1 MRSIL
6 FYSILFYSILSLV
19 SCADSYNEPVREYCE
34 YWTTTCQ
41 VGKLDFSTEHVNMGG
56 LPNLSARNAIEINL
70 YTINPKGI
78 KLLCKPDAVTNGTD
92 GNGNFCLASEDG
104 GLEVD
109 NYSETLV
116 DPTHIRIRANLRDDS
131 EGQKITLS
139 GCLWPENRAE
149 FTEADLKAQS
159 PELFYSQSFIQN
171 TPPDNVKNMYVAD
184 GLFSSSVEKCYLSFE
199 VPNQSLKRNLDS
211 KYEIGYYLRESD
223 GKLHFEGSEILTLD
237 QRRNTSGGSLFLY
250 YFDGQEDGLTSYE
263 YTVQVLGPHGRN
275 SEKLSTDPSLGVCV
289 LVEPTVTI
297 EQTPNGLFDES
308 YECYEVESASDS
320 ITFTATP
327 GQEGDTLTVKDNGIE
342 LNPTGGHYSVSG
354 SGRHTIE
361 VVSKRVGA
369 RAVTVTKKIRIEK
382 TPDAAVFTFGKAFN
396 GCGTDASGFEY
407 IEVASATGTV
417 SYSATAPEEGTTLSL
432 TDGGTSVSA
441 TGSLNVAAHTLVAT
455 VHKDFCNDVELTK
468 KVKVVRELQ
477 EPTYSFNPGTTG
489 TKTGDFEWI
498 EVADGSSY
506 VTYTIT
512 AESGCTMEIKNSS
525 SLGNSTTNTP
535 GNTNTDTLVSLSTS
549 SSRDYTLTIT
559 VKKPCYTDKTF
570 TKKIKLIK
578 ALQEPTI
585 KVYKNDGNNL
595 ISPSTS
601 APEESGYSAYT
612 CYDMPLTTSGTGHAN
627 FEVTAA
633 ADGGSYSV
641 KVDGASVSTYSSN
654 KRKLE
659 LGGHIITFTVTKD
672 GYKTQEYNKK
682 VYVQGTLEEPTIESV
697 NGSGS
702 ATGSGNSNTDPLV
715 WKFSYINYDSLKCK
729 ITAGNTGNTVKA
741 STTVT
746 GSSVSLSKPTEGFGV
761 GYDTVAPIIIVQTK
775 AKCKTKTTTK
785 YVKGVIKPIT
795 LRYHNVRV
803 NGGQK
808 GDAKIC
814 VGGIKDVHEFDLLG
828 DVYLNSQQIWGYGEN
843 KYGVASNIWD
853 HLNTDTSTR
862 SYDETLDSPNDEIS
876 LYLKNLRRRNHDG
889 DNFGTH
895 TVKKNLYDIKNVTV
909 PTVSTYSGNTL
920 SPPDGTTKKWILF
933 TDRLTNGSRYMYVY
947 IMFDVSEASE

>member
-1 MRSIL
+1 M
-6 FYSILFYSILSLV
+6 YV
-19 SCADSYNEPVREYCE
+19 SDSY
-34 YWTTTCQ
+34 
-41 VGKLDFSTEHVNMGG
+41 
-56 LPNLSARNAIEINL
+56 
-70 YTINPKGI
+70 
-78 KLLCKPDAVTNGTD
+78 
-92 GNGNFCLASEDG
+92 
-104 GLEVD
+104 
-109 NYSETLV
+109 
-116 DPTHIRIRANLRDDS
+116 
-131 EGQKITLS
+131 
-139 GCLWPENRAE
+139 
-149 FTEADLKAQS
+149 
-159 PELFYSQSFIQN
+159 
-171 TPPDNVKNMYVAD
+171 
-184 GLFSSSVEKCYLSFE
+184 FSSSVEKCYLSFE
-199 VPNQSLKRNLDS
+199 VPDQSLKRNLGS
-211 KYEIGYYLRESD
+211 KYEIAYYLRERD
-223 GKLHFEGSEILTLD
+223 GKLYFKGSEILTLD

-250 YFDGQEDGLTSYE
+250 YFDGQEDDLTSYE

-275 SEKLSTDPSLGVCV
+275 SEKLSTDPALGVCV

-327 GQEGDTLTVKDNGIE
+327 GQESDTLTVKDNGVV
-342 LNPTGGHYSVSG
+342 LTATGGLFSVSG

-382 TPDAAVFTFGKAFN
+382 TPDAAEIEFGKAFN
-396 GCGTDASGFEY
+396 GCGTDTSGFEY
-407 IEVASATGTV
+407 IEVASLTDTV
-417 SYSATAPEEGTTLSL
+417 SYSATAPEA
-432 TDGGTSVSA
+432 GTSVSVTDGGSA
-441 TGSLNVAAHTLVAT
+441 VLASGSLNVASHTLVAT
-455 VHKDFCNDVELTK
+455 VHKDYCNDVELTK

-489 TKTGDFEWI
+489 TKTGEFEWI
-498 EVADGSSY
+498 EVPDGSTP

-512 AESGCTMEIKNSS
+512 AESGCTMTVHNSY
-525 SLGNSTTNTP
+525 GNKTTNTS
-535 GNTNTDTLVSLSTS
+535 GNTNTDALVSLSTA
-549 SSRDYTLTIT
+549 SSRGYTLTIT
-559 VKKPCYTDKTF
+559 VKKPCYTDKSF

-585 KVYKNDGNNL
+585 KVYKNDGNDL
-595 ISPSTS
+595 ISPSSS

-633 ADGGSYSV
+633 ADGGSVSV
-641 KVDGASVSTYSSN
+641 KLDGANVSTYSSN

-785 YVKGVIKPIT
+785 YVQGKIKPIK
-795 LRYHNVRV
+795 LWYR
-803 NGGQK
+803 NGSAGGLK
-808 GDAKIC
+808 GWQAIYIKGFGG
-814 VGGIKDVHEFDLLG
+814 VGSYDLYG
-828 DVYLNSQQIWGYGEN
+828 DVYTKLNDGGETILFGYGVS
-843 KYGVASNIWD
+843 KYPIDADEWD
-853 HLNTDTSTR
+853 HLNSDSSDREVVYICT
-862 SYDETLDSPNDEIS
+862 SPNDKIT
-876 LYLKNLRRRNHDG
+876 LRMDNMRRRKHEDKG
-889 DNFGTH
+889 SVTGEKERMLYEIKSGTG
-895 TVKKNLYDIKNVTV
+895 NY
-909 PTVSTYSGNTL
+909 YSGAPYSAWT
-920 SPPDGTTKKWILF
+920 LF
-933 TDRLTNGSRYMYVY
+933 TGKIGNYAEIGLT
-947 IMFDVSEASE
+947 FDVSETSE

>member
-1 MRSIL
+1 M
-6 FYSILFYSILSLV
+6 

-41 VGKLDFSTEHVNMGG
+41 VGKLEFSTEHVSMGG
-56 LPNLSARNAIEINL
+56 FPNLSARNAIEINL

-78 KLLCKPDAVTNGTD
+78 KLLCKPDAVTDGTD
-92 GNGNFCLASEDG
+92 GNGNFCLTSEDG

-149 FTEADLKAQS
+149 FEEADLKAQS
-159 PELFYSQSFIQN
+159 PELFYSQTFIQN
-171 TPPDNVKNMYVAD
+171 TPPDNVKNMYVSD
-184 GLFSSSVEKCYLSFE
+184 GLFSSSVKKCYLSFE

-223 GKLHFEGSEILTLD
+223 GKLYFMGSETLTLD
-237 QRRNTSGGSLFLY
+237 QRRNPSGGNVFQY
-250 YFDGQEDGLTSYE
+250 YFDGQEEGLTSYE
-263 YTVQVLGPHGRN
+263 YTVQVHGPHGRN
-275 SEKLSTDPSLGVCV
+275 SEKLSTDPALGVCV

-327 GQEGDTLTVKDNGIE
+327 GQEGDTLTVKDNGAV
-342 LNPTGGHYSVSG
+342 LTSSGGHYSVSG

-361 VVSKRVGA
+361 VVSKKVGA

-382 TPDAAVFTFGKAFN
+382 TPDAAEIEFGKAFN

-407 IEVASATGTV
+407 IEVASLAGTV
-417 SYSATAPEEGTTLSL
+417 SYTATAPEEGTTVSV
-432 TDGGTSVSA
+432 TDNGTAVLAS
-441 TGSLNVAAHTLVAT
+441 GSLNVASHTLVAT
-455 VHKDFCNDVELTK
+455 VHKDFCNDVSVTK

-477 EPTYSFNPGTTG
+477 KPTYSFNPDLTG

-498 EVADGSSY
+498 EVADGSSF

-512 AESGCTMEIKNSS
+512 AESGCTMTVHNSY
-525 SLGNSTTNTP
+525 GNKTTNTS

-585 KVYKNDGNNL
+585 RVYKNDENDL

-633 ADGGSYSV
+633 ADGGSVSV
-641 KVDGASVSTYSSN
+641 KVDGANASTYSSG

-659 LGGHIITFTVTKD
+659 LGGHTITFTVTKT

-682 VYVQGTLEEPTIESV
+682 VYVQGTLAEPTIDSV
-697 NGSGS
+697 NGIGS

-785 YVKGVIKPIT
+785 YVQGKIKPIK
-795 LRYHNVRV
+795 LWYR
-803 NGGQK
+803 NGSAGGLK
-808 GDAKIC
+808 GWQAIY
-814 VGGIKDVHEFDLLG
+814 IKNFGNANNYDLYG
-828 DVYLNSQQIWGYGEN
+828 DVFTKLNSGGESVIFSYGRSEYPITAN
-843 KYGVASNIWD
+843 TWD
-853 HLNTDTSTR
+853 HLNSDSSGREVVYICT
-862 SYDETLDSPNDEIS
+862 SPNDKIT
-876 LYLKNLRRRNHDG
+876 LRMNNMRRRNHEDKG
-889 DNFGTH
+889 SVTGEKERMLYEIKSGTG
-895 TVKKNLYDIKNVTV
+895 NY
-909 PTVSTYSGNTL
+909 YSGAPHSTW
-920 SPPDGTTKKWILF
+920 TLF
-933 TDRLTNGSRYMYVY
+933 TGKIGNYAEIGLT
-947 IMFDVSEASE
+947 FDVSEVSE

>member
-1 MRSIL
+1 MYGKGKKSCVL
-6 FYSILFYSILSLV
+6 FYIIYSILSLV

-41 VGKLDFSTEHVNMGG
+41 VGKLDFSTEHVSMGG

-78 KLLCKPDAVTNGTD
+78 KLLCKQNAATNGTD
-92 GNGNFCLASEDG
+92 GKGNFCLTSEDD

-149 FTEADLKAQS
+149 FAEADLKAQS
-159 PELFYSQSFIQN
+159 PELFYSQTFIQN
-171 TPPDNVKNMYVAD
+171 TPPDNVKNMYVSD
-184 GLFSSSVEKCYLSFE
+184 GLFSSSVKKCYLSFE

-223 GKLHFEGSEILTLD
+223 GKLYFKGSETLTLD
-237 QRRNTSGGSLFLY
+237 QRRNPSGGNVFQY
-250 YFDGQEDGLTSYE
+250 YFDGQYDDLTSYE

-275 SEKLSTDPSLGVCV
+275 SEKLSTDPGLGVCV
-289 LVEPTVTI
+289 LVEPTISIV
-297 EQTPNGLFDES
+297 QTPNGLFDES

-327 GQEGDTLTVKDNGIE
+327 GQEGDTLTVKDNGAV
-342 LNPTGGHYSVSG
+342 LTATGGHYSVSG

-382 TPDAAVFTFGKAFN
+382 TPDAAEIEFGKAFN

-407 IEVASATGTV
+407 IEVASLAGTV
-417 SYSATAPEEGTTLSL
+417 SYTATAPEEGTTVSV
-432 TDGGTSVSA
+432 TDNGTAVLAS
-441 TGSLNVAAHTLVAT
+441 GSLNVSSHTLVAT
-455 VHKDFCNDVELTK
+455 VHKDFCNDVGLTK

-477 EPTYSFNPGTTG
+477 KPTYSFNPGLTG
-489 TKTGDFEWI
+489 TTTDDFEWI
-498 EVADGSSY
+498 EVADGSSF

-512 AESGCTMEIKNSS
+512 TESGCTMTVHNSY
-525 SLGNSTTNTP
+525 GNKTTNTS

-570 TKKIKLIK
+570 TKKIKLVK

-585 KVYKNDGNNL
+585 TVYKNDGNDL

-633 ADGGSYSV
+633 ADGGSVSV
-641 KVDGASVSTYSSN
+641 KVDGANASTYSSG

-659 LGGHIITFTVTKD
+659 LGGHTITFTVTKT

-682 VYVQGTLEEPTIESV
+682 VYVQGTLEEPKIESV

-715 WKFSYINYDSLKCK
+715 WKFSYLGSDNELKCK
-729 ITAGNTGNTVKA
+729 VSPGNTGNTIVVHKDTA
-741 STTVT
+741 TGTTM
-746 GSSVSLSKPTEGFGV
+746 SNPTTGFGV
-761 GYDTVAPIIIVQTK
+761 GYDTVKTLVIVQSK
-775 AKCKTKTTTK
+775 SKCKTLTTTK
-785 YVKGVIKPIT
+785 YVQGKIKPIKLT
-795 LRYHNVRV
+795 YNRSGTGSAYMCMGGYDGEGDFNANGSIKV
-803 NGGQK
+803 N
-808 GDAKIC
+808 AT
-814 VGGIKDVHEFDLLG
+814 E
-828 DVYLNSQQIWGYGEN
+828 IWGWGSKNDLNHIGADGWVNLATSEN
-843 KYGVASNIWD
+843 VP
-853 HLNTDTSTR
+853 R
-862 SYDETLDSPNDEIS
+862 SVSVTCTSPNDEVTIHAS
-876 LYLKNLRRRNHDG
+876 DMRRRNGSSMSG
-889 DNFGTH
+889 DYSQARTLSNLKSRTSIPACGYQNKAPARTVPNWTLWSGRLSDGTH
-895 TVKKNLYDIKNVTV
+895 
-909 PTVSTYSGNTL
+909 
-920 SPPDGTTKKWILF
+920 
-933 TDRLTNGSRYMYVY
+933 YVY
-947 IMFDVSEASE
+947 IYVTFVATES

>member
-1 MRSIL
+1 
-6 FYSILFYSILSLV
+6 
-19 SCADSYNEPVREYCE
+19 
-34 YWTTTCQ
+34 
-41 VGKLDFSTEHVNMGG
+41 
-56 LPNLSARNAIEINL
+56 
-70 YTINPKGI
+70 
-78 KLLCKPDAVTNGTD
+78 
-92 GNGNFCLASEDG
+92 

-149 FTEADLKAQS
+149 FAEADLKAQS
-159 PELFYSQSFIQN
+159 PELFYSQTFIQN
-171 TPPDNVKNMYVAD
+171 TLPDNVKNMYVAD

-199 VPNQSLKRNLDS
+199 VPDQSLKRNLGS
-211 KYEIGYYLRESD
+211 KYEIAYYLRERD
-223 GKLHFEGSEILTLD
+223 GKLYFKGSEVLTLD
-237 QRRNTSGGSLFLY
+237 QRRNTSGGNLFLY
-250 YFDGQEDGLTSYE
+250 YFDGQEEGLTSYE
-263 YTVQVLGPHGRN
+263 YTVQVLGPHGRK
-275 SEKLSTDPSLGVCV
+275 SEKLSTDPGLGVCV

-327 GQEGDTLTVKDNGIE
+327 GQVGDTLTVKDNGIE
-342 LNPTGGHYSVSG
+342 LNPTGGRYSVSG

-382 TPDAAVFTFGKAFN
+382 TPDAAVFTFGKDFN

-417 SYSATAPEEGTTLSL
+417 SYSATAPEEETTVSL

-455 VHKDFCNDVELTK
+455 VHKDFCNDVAVTK

-489 TKTGDFEWI
+489 TKTDDFEWI

-525 SLGNSTTNTP
+525 SLGNSTTNTS

-559 VKKPCYTDKTF
+559 VKKPCYTDKSF

-578 ALQEPTI
+578 ALQEPTLCF
-585 KVYKNDGNNL
+585 YKNDSDNV
-595 ISPSTS
+595 ISASTY
-601 APEESGYSAYT
+601 APEESGYSSYT
-612 CYDMPLTTSGTGHAN
+612 CYNLPLTTSGTGHAN

-641 KVDGASVSTYSSN
+641 KVDGASVSTYGSSGN

-702 ATGSGNSNTDPLV
+702 ATGSGNSSTDPKV
-715 WKFSYINYDSLKCK
+715 WKFSYLGSDNELKCK
-729 ITAGNTGNTVKA
+729 VSPGNSGNTIVVHKGSATG
-741 STTVT
+741 TTM
-746 GSSVSLSKPTEGFGV
+746 SNPTTGFGV
-761 GYDTVAPIIIVQTK
+761 GCDTVMTLVIVQSK
-775 AKCKTKTTTK
+775 SKCKTLTTTK
-785 YVKGVIKPIT
+785 YVQGKIKPIT
-795 LRYHNVRV
+795 LTYDRSGTGSAYMCMGGYDGEGDFNANGSIKV
-803 NGGQK
+803 N
-808 GDAKIC
+808 AT
-814 VGGIKDVHEFDLLG
+814 E
-828 DVYLNSQQIWGYGEN
+828 IWGWGTKNDLNHIGADGWEN
-843 KYGVASNIWD
+843 LA
-853 HLNTDTSTR
+853 TR
-862 SYDETLDSPNDEIS
+862 ENVSRSVSVTCTSPNDKVAIHAIDM
-876 LYLKNLRRRNHDG
+876 RRRNGSSMSG
-889 DNFGTH
+889 DKFIERTLSNLKSTTSIPACGYHNNAPARTVPKWTLWSGRLSDGTH
-895 TVKKNLYDIKNVTV
+895 
-909 PTVSTYSGNTL
+909 
-920 SPPDGTTKKWILF
+920 
-933 TDRLTNGSRYMYVY
+933 YVY
-947 IMFDVSEASE
+947 IYVTFVATEG

>member
-1 MRSIL
+1 M
-6 FYSILFYSILSLV
+6 

-41 VGKLDFSTEHVNMGG
+41 VGKLEFSTEHVNMGG

-78 KLLCKPDAVTNGTD
+78 KLLCKQNALTDGTD
-92 GNGNFCLASEDG
+92 GKGNFCLTSEDG

-149 FTEADLKAQS
+149 FAEADLKAQS
-159 PELFYSQSFIQN
+159 PELFYSQTFIQN
-171 TPPDNVKNMYVAD
+171 TPPDNVKNMYVSD
-184 GLFSSSVEKCYLSFE
+184 GLFSSSVKKCYLSFE
-199 VPNQSLKRNLDS
+199 VPDQSLKRNLDS

-223 GKLHFEGSEILTLD
+223 GKLHFMGSEILTLD

-250 YFDGQEDGLTSYE
+250 YFDGQEDELTSYE

-275 SEKLSTDPSLGVCV
+275 SEKLSTDPGLGVCV

-327 GQEGDTLTVKDNGIE
+327 GQEGDTLTVKDNGAV
-342 LNPTGGHYSVSG
+342 LTATGGHYSVSG

-361 VVSKRVGA
+361 VVSKKVGA

-382 TPDAAVFTFGKAFN
+382 TPDAAEIEFGKAFN

-407 IEVASATGTV
+407 IEVASLTDTV
-417 SYSATAPEEGTTLSL
+417 SYTATAPEEGTTVSV
-432 TDGGTSVSA
+432 TDNGTAVLAS
-441 TGSLNVAAHTLVAT
+441 GSLNVASHTLVAT
-455 VHKDFCNDVELTK
+455 VHKDFCNDVGLTK

-477 EPTYSFNPGTTG
+477 KPTYSFNPGLTG

-525 SLGNSTTNTP
+525 SLGNSTTNTS

-585 KVYKNDGNNL
+585 RVYKNDGNDL

-633 ADGGSYSV
+633 ADGGSVSV
-641 KVDGASVSTYSSN
+641 KVDGANVSIYSSG

-659 LGGHIITFTVTKD
+659 LGGHTITFTVTKT
-672 GYKTQEYNKK
+672 GYKTQVYNKK
-682 VYVQGTLEEPTIESV
+682 VYVQGTLADPTIESV

-715 WKFSYINYDSLKCK
+715 WKFSYLGSDNELKCK
-729 ITAGNTGNTVKA
+729 VSPGNSGNTIVVHKNSATG
-741 STTVT
+741 TTM
-746 GSSVSLSKPTEGFGV
+746 SNPTTGFGV
-761 GYDTVAPIIIVQTK
+761 GYDTVKTLVIVQSK
-775 AKCKTKTTTK
+775 SKCKTLTTTK
-785 YVKGVIKPIT
+785 YVQGKIKPIKLT
-795 LRYHNVRV
+795 YSNNSNSTKAYMCIGGYDGEGNFNALGTIKV
-803 NGGQK
+803 N
-808 GDAKIC
+808 DTI
-814 VGGIKDVHEFDLLG
+814 
-828 DVYLNSQQIWGYGEN
+828 IWGWGQAKGYNKIGADGWVELSYGKTEDT
-843 KYGVASNIWD
+843 KRSVTVTCTSPSDKVAIHAID
-853 HLNTDTSTR
+853 M
-862 SYDETLDSPNDEIS
+862 
-876 LYLKNLRRRNHDG
+876 RRNSGSSMSG
-889 DNFGTH
+889 D
-895 TVKKNLYDIKNVTV
+895 KYQER
-909 PTVSTYSGNTL
+909 TL
-920 SPPDGTTKKWILF
+920 SDLKSRTSIPACGYQNKAPARTVNKWTLWSG
-933 TDRLTNGSRYMYVY
+933 RLTDNTHYVY
-947 IMFDVSEASE
+947 IYVTFVATEE

>member
-1 MRSIL
+1 MYGKGKKSCVL
-6 FYSILFYSILSLV
+6 FYIIYSILSLV

-41 VGKLDFSTEHVNMGG
+41 VGKLDFSTEHVSMGG
-56 LPNLSARNAIEINL
+56 FPNLSARNAIEINL

-78 KLLCKPDAVTNGTD
+78 KLLCKPGADGTNGTNELGNFRLQNDD
-92 GNGNFCLASEDG
+92 GN
-104 GLEVD
+104 LEVD

-149 FTEADLKAQS
+149 FEEADLKAQS
-159 PELFYSQSFIQN
+159 PELFYSQTFIQN
-171 TPPDNVKNMYVAD
+171 TPPDNVKNMYVSD

-199 VPNQSLKRNLDS
+199 VPDQSLKRNLDS

-237 QRRNTSGGSLFLY
+237 QRRNPSGGNVFQY
-250 YFDGQEDGLTSYE
+250 YFDGQYDDLTSYE

-275 SEKLSTDPSLGVCV
+275 SEKLSTDPGLGVCV
-289 LVEPTVTI
+289 LVEPTISIV
-297 EQTPNGLFDES
+297 QTPNGLFDES

-327 GQEGDTLTVKDNGIE
+327 GQEGDTLTVKDNGAV
-342 LNPTGGHYSVSG
+342 LTATGGHYSVSG

-382 TPDAAVFTFGKAFN
+382 TPDAAEIEFGKAFN

-407 IEVASATGTV
+407 IEVASLAGTV
-417 SYSATAPEEGTTLSL
+417 SYTATAPEEGT
-432 TDGGTSVSA
+432 SVSVTDNGTA
-441 TGSLNVAAHTLVAT
+441 VLASGSLNVSSHTLVAT

-477 EPTYSFNPGTTG
+477 KPTYSFNPGLTG

-525 SLGNSTTNTP
+525 SLGNSTTNTS

-585 KVYKNDGNNL
+585 KVYKNDGNDL

-633 ADGGSYSV
+633 ADGGSVSV
-641 KVDGASVSTYSSN
+641 KVDGANASTYSSG

-682 VYVQGTLEEPTIESV
+682 VYVQGTLADPEIKST
-697 NGSGS
+697 N
-702 ATGSGNSNTDPLV
+702 ATLASGSGNSNSDPQV
-715 WKFSYINYDSLKCK
+715 WKFSYINYDSLKCY
-729 ITAGNTGNTVKA
+729 INPGNTGNTVVVHKDSA
-741 STTVT
+741 TGTT
-746 GSSVSLSKPTEGFGV
+746 LSNPTTGFGLGFDSTIKLV
-761 GYDTVAPIIIVQTK
+761 IVQSK
-775 AKCKTKTTTK
+775 SKCKTLTTTK
-785 YVKGVIKPIT
+785 YVQGKIKPIT
-795 LRYHNVRV
+795 LSYNNNNGGTGMLFVWLSGFNKNKFDMKGQILV
-803 NGGQK
+803 NGNSNIAFSYLGSNRDNVNQNTWQEL
-808 GDAKIC
+808 GDSGDPSFAITC
-814 VGGIKDVHEFDLLG
+814 YSPYDDIVVSVSSVRRNVGGGKDDPDNDGFAG
-828 DVYLNSQQIWGYGEN
+828 SCT
-843 KYGVASNIWD
+843 K
-853 HLNTDTSTR
+853 
-862 SYDETLDSPNDEIS
+862 TLDDLKSQKTEKTKWVLLSDTIS
-876 LYLKNLRRRNHDG
+876 GK
-889 DNFGTH
+889 
-895 TVKKNLYDIKNVTV
+895 
-909 PTVSTYSGNTL
+909 
-920 SPPDGTTKKWILF
+920 
-933 TDRLTNGSRYMYVY
+933 SRS
-947 IMFDVSEASE
+947 IRPKIFFNVSE

>member
-1 MRSIL
+1 
-6 FYSILFYSILSLV
+6 
-19 SCADSYNEPVREYCE
+19 
-34 YWTTTCQ
+34 TTTCQ
-41 VGKLDFSTEHVNMGG
+41 VGKLEFSTEHVSMGG
-56 LPNLSARNAIEINL
+56 FPNLSARNAIEINL

-78 KLLCKPDAVTNGTD
+78 KLLCKPGADGTNGTNELGNFRLQNDD
-92 GNGNFCLASEDG
+92 GN
-104 GLEVD
+104 LEVD

-149 FTEADLKAQS
+149 FAEADLKAQS
-159 PELFYSQSFIQN
+159 PELFYSQTFIQN
-171 TPPDNVKNMYVAD
+171 TPPDNVKNMYVSD
-184 GLFSSSVEKCYLSFE
+184 GLFSSSVKKCYLSFE
-199 VPNQSLKRNLDS
+199 VPDQSLKRNLDS
-211 KYEIGYYLRESD
+211 KYEIGYYLREND
-223 GKLHFEGSEILTLD
+223 GKLYFKGSETLTLD
-237 QRRNTSGGSLFLY
+237 QRRNPSGGNVFQY
-250 YFDGQEDGLTSYE
+250 YFDGQEDDLTSYE

-275 SEKLSTDPSLGVCV
+275 SEKLSTDPALGVCV

-327 GQEGDTLTVKDNGIE
+327 GQEGDTLTVKDNGAV
-342 LNPTGGHYSVSG
+342 LTATGGHYSVSG

-382 TPDAAVFTFGKAFN
+382 TPDAAEIEFGKAFN

-407 IEVASATGTV
+407 IEVASLAGTV
-417 SYSATAPEEGTTLSL
+417 SYTATAPEEGTTVSV
-432 TDGGTSVSA
+432 TDNGTAVLAS
-441 TGSLNVAAHTLVAT
+441 GSLNVSSHTLVAT
-455 VHKDFCNDVELTK
+455 VHKDFCNDVSVTK

-477 EPTYSFNPGTTG
+477 KPTYSFNPGLTG
-489 TKTGDFEWI
+489 TTTDDFEWI
-498 EVADGSSY
+498 EVADGSSF

-512 AESGCTMEIKNSS
+512 AESGCTMTVHNSYV
-525 SLGNSTTNTP
+525 NKTTNTS

-585 KVYKNDGNNL
+585 TVYKNDGNDL

-633 ADGGSYSV
+633 ADGGSVSV
-641 KVDGASVSTYSSN
+641 KVDGANVSTYSSN

-659 LGGHIITFTVTKD
+659 LGGHIITFTVTKT

-682 VYVQGTLEEPTIESV
+682 VYVQGTLAEPTIDSV
-697 NGSGS
+697 NGIGS

-785 YVKGVIKPIT
+785 YVQGKIKPIK
-795 LRYHNVRV
+795 LWYR
-803 NGGQK
+803 NGSAGGLK
-808 GDAKIC
+808 GYQAIY
-814 VGGIKDVHEFDLLG
+814 IKNFGANNYDLYG
-828 DVYLNSQQIWGYGEN
+828 DVFTKLNSGGESVIFSYGRSEYPITAN
-843 KYGVASNIWD
+843 TWD
-853 HLNTDTSTR
+853 HLNSDSSGREVVYICT
-862 SYDETLDSPNDEIS
+862 SPNDKIT
-876 LYLKNLRRRNHDG
+876 LRMNNMRRRKHDDEG
-889 DNFGTH
+889 S
-895 TVKKNLYDIKNVTV
+895 VT
-909 PTVSTYSGNTL
+909 GEKERML
-920 SPPDGTTKKWILF
+920 
-933 TDRLTNGSRYMYVY
+933 
-947 IMFDVSEASE
+947 

>member
-1 MRSIL
+1 MEKVKNRAFYSIL

-149 FTEADLKAQS
+149 FAEEDLKAQS
-159 PELFYSQSFIQN
+159 PELFYSQTFIQN

-184 GLFSSSVEKCYLSFE
+184 GLFSSSVKKCYLSFE

-250 YFDGQEDGLTSYE
+250 YFDGQEDELTSYE

-275 SEKLSTDPSLGVCV
+275 SEKLSTDPGLGVCV
-289 LVEPTVTI
+289 LVEPTISIV
-297 EQTPNGLFDES
+297 QTPNGLFDES
-308 YECYEVESASDS
+308 YECYEVESESDS

-327 GQEGDTLTVKDNGIE
+327 GQVGDTLTVKDNGIE
-342 LNPTGGHYSVSG
+342 LNPTGGRYSVSG

-382 TPDAAVFTFGKAFN
+382 TPDAAVFTFGKDFN

-417 SYSATAPEEGTTLSL
+417 SYTATAPEA
-432 TDGGTSVSA
+432 GTSVSVTDGGSA
-441 TGSLNVAAHTLVAT
+441 VLASGSLNVAPHTLVAT

-489 TKTGDFEWI
+489 TKTDDFEWI

-559 VKKPCYTDKTF
+559 VKKPCYTDKSF

-578 ALQEPTI
+578 ALQEPTV

-595 ISPSTS
+595 ISPSAS
-601 APEESGYSAYT
+601 APEESGYSAYI

-633 ADGGSYSV
+633 ADGGSVSV
-641 KVDGASVSTYSSN
+641 KVDGANVSTYSSG

-702 ATGSGNSNTDPLV
+702 ATGSGNSSTDPKV
-715 WKFSYINYDSLKCK
+715 WKFSYLGSDNELKCK
-729 ITAGNTGNTVKA
+729 VSPGNSGNTIVVHKGSATG
-741 STTVT
+741 TTM
-746 GSSVSLSKPTEGFGV
+746 SNPTTGFGV
-761 GYDTVAPIIIVQTK
+761 GVDSTMTLVIVQTK
-775 AKCKTKTTTK
+775 AKCKTKNTTK
-785 YVKGVIKPIT
+785 YVKGKIKPIT
-795 LRYHNVRV
+795 LTYVRNSKGCAYMCIGGYDKQGDFNV
-803 NGGQK
+803 NGS
-808 GDAKIC
+808 
-814 VGGIKDVHEFDLLG
+814 IKVNATE
-828 DVYLNSQQIWGYGEN
+828 IWGWGTKNDLNHIGADGWEN
-843 KYGVASNIWD
+843 LA
-853 HLNTDTSTR
+853 TR
-862 SYDETLDSPNDEIS
+862 ENVSRSVSVTCTSPNDKVTIHAIDM
-876 LYLKNLRRRNHDG
+876 RRRNGSSMSG
-889 DNFGTH
+889 D
-895 TVKKNLYDIKNVTV
+895 YYQ
-909 PTVSTYSGNTL
+909 SRTL
-920 SPPDGTTKKWILF
+920 SDMKSRTSIPACGYQNKAEKRTVNKWTLWSG
-933 TDRLTNGSRYMYVY
+933 RLSDNTHYVY
-947 IMFDVSEASE
+947 IYVTFDATES

>member
-1 MRSIL
+1 MFFLALEAMYGKGKKSCVLFYSIL

-41 VGKLDFSTEHVNMGG
+41 VGKLEFSTEHVSMGG
-56 LPNLSARNAIEINL
+56 FPNLSARNAIEINL

-78 KLLCKPDAVTNGTD
+78 KLLCKPGADGTNGTNELGNFRLQNDD
-92 GNGNFCLASEDG
+92 GN
-104 GLEVD
+104 LEVD

-149 FTEADLKAQS
+149 FAEADLKAQS
-159 PELFYSQSFIQN
+159 PELFYSQTFIQN
-171 TPPDNVKNMYVAD
+171 TPPDNVKNMYVSD
-184 GLFSSSVEKCYLSFE
+184 GLFSSSVKKCYLSFE
-199 VPNQSLKRNLDS
+199 VPDQSLKRNLDS
-211 KYEIGYYLRESD
+211 KYEIGYYLREND
-223 GKLHFEGSEILTLD
+223 GKLYFKGSETLTLD
-237 QRRNTSGGSLFLY
+237 QRRNPSGGNVFQY
-250 YFDGQEDGLTSYE
+250 YFDGQEDDLTSYE

-275 SEKLSTDPSLGVCV
+275 SEKLSTDPALGVCV

-327 GQEGDTLTVKDNGIE
+327 GQEGDTLTVKDNGAV
-342 LNPTGGHYSVSG
+342 LTATGGHYSVSG

-382 TPDAAVFTFGKAFN
+382 TPDAAEIEFGKAFN

-407 IEVASATGTV
+407 IEVASLAGTV
-417 SYSATAPEEGTTLSL
+417 SYTATAPEEGTTVSV
-432 TDGGTSVSA
+432 TDNGTAVLAS
-441 TGSLNVAAHTLVAT
+441 GSLNVSSHTLVAT
-455 VHKDFCNDVELTK
+455 VHKDFCNDVSVTK

-477 EPTYSFNPGTTG
+477 KPTYSFNPGLTG
-489 TKTGDFEWI
+489 TTTDDFEWI
-498 EVADGSSY
+498 EVADGSSF

-512 AESGCTMEIKNSS
+512 AESGCTMTVHNSYV
-525 SLGNSTTNTP
+525 NKTTNTS

-585 KVYKNDGNNL
+585 TVYKNDGNDL

-633 ADGGSYSV
+633 ADGGSVSV
-641 KVDGASVSTYSSN
+641 KVDGANVSTYSSN

-659 LGGHIITFTVTKD
+659 LGGHIITFTVTKT

-682 VYVQGTLEEPTIESV
+682 VYVQGTLAEPTIDSV
-697 NGSGS
+697 NGIGS

-785 YVKGVIKPIT
+785 YVQGKIKPIK
-795 LRYHNVRV
+795 LWYR
-803 NGGQK
+803 NGSAGGLK
-808 GDAKIC
+808 GYQAIY
-814 VGGIKDVHEFDLLG
+814 IKNFGANNYDLYG
-828 DVYLNSQQIWGYGEN
+828 DVFTKLNSGGESVIFSYGRSEYPITAN
-843 KYGVASNIWD
+843 TWD
-853 HLNTDTSTR
+853 HLNSDSSGREVVYICT
-862 SYDETLDSPNDEIS
+862 SPNDKIT
-876 LYLKNLRRRNHDG
+876 LRMNNMRRRKHDDEG
-889 DNFGTH
+889 SVTGE
-895 TVKKNLYDIKNVTV
+895 KERMLY
-909 PTVSTYSGNTL
+909 
-920 SPPDGTTKKWILF
+920 
-933 TDRLTNGSRYMYVY
+933 
-947 IMFDVSEASE
+947 

>member
-1 MRSIL
+1 MYGKGKKSCVL
-6 FYSILFYSILSLV
+6 FYIIYSILSLV

-41 VGKLDFSTEHVNMGG
+41 VGKLDFSTEHVSMGG
-56 LPNLSARNAIEINL
+56 FPNLSARNAIEINL

-78 KLLCKPDAVTNGTD
+78 KLLCKPDALTNGTD

-149 FTEADLKAQS
+149 FAEADLKAQS
-159 PELFYSQSFIQN
+159 PELFYSQTFIQN
-171 TPPDNVKNMYVAD
+171 TPPDNVKNMYVSD
-184 GLFSSSVEKCYLSFE
+184 GLFSSSVNKCYLSFE

-223 GKLHFEGSEILTLD
+223 GKLYFKGSETLTLD
-237 QRRNTSGGSLFLY
+237 QRRNPSGGNVFQY
-250 YFDGQEDGLTSYE
+250 YFDGQDDDLTSYE

-275 SEKLSTDPSLGVCV
+275 SEKLSTDPALGVCV

-320 ITFTATP
+320 IIFTATP
-327 GQEGDTLTVKDNGIE
+327 GQEGDTLTVKDNGAV
-342 LNPTGGHYSVSG
+342 LTATGGHYSVSG

-361 VVSKRVGA
+361 VVSKKVGA

-382 TPDAAVFTFGKAFN
+382 TPDAAEIEFGKAFN

-407 IEVASATGTV
+407 IEVASLAGTV
-417 SYSATAPEEGTTLSL
+417 SYTATAPEAGTTVSV
-432 TDGGTSVSA
+432 TDNGTAVLAS
-441 TGSLNVAAHTLVAT
+441 GSLSVAAHTLVAT
-455 VHKDFCNDVELTK
+455 VHKDFCNDVGLTK

-477 EPTYSFNPGTTG
+477 KPTYSFNPGLTG

-512 AESGCTMEIKNSS
+512 AESGCTMTVHNSY
-525 SLGNSTTNTP
+525 GNKTTNTS

-585 KVYKNDGNNL
+585 RVYKNDENDL

-601 APEESGYSAYT
+601 ASEESGYSAYT

-633 ADGGSYSV
+633 ADGGNVVSV
-641 KVDGASVSTYSSN
+641 KVDGANASTYSSG

-659 LGGHIITFTVTKD
+659 LGGHTITFTVAKN

-682 VYVQGTLEEPTIESV
+682 VYVQGTLAEPTIDRV

-715 WKFSYINYDSLKCK
+715 WKFSYLGSDNELKCK
-729 ITAGNTGNTVKA
+729 VSPGNTGNTIVVHKNSA
-741 STTVT
+741 TGTTM
-746 GSSVSLSKPTEGFGV
+746 SNPTTGFGV
-761 GYDTVAPIIIVQTK
+761 GCDTVMTLVIVQSK
-775 AKCKTKTTTK
+775 SKCKTLTTTK
-785 YVKGVIKPIT
+785 YVQGKIKPIT
-795 LRYHNVRV
+795 LTYNRSGTGSAYMCMGGYDGEGDFNANGSIKV
-803 NGGQK
+803 N
-808 GDAKIC
+808 AT
-814 VGGIKDVHEFDLLG
+814 E
-828 DVYLNSQQIWGYGEN
+828 IWGWGSKNDLNHIGADGWEN
-843 KYGVASNIWD
+843 LAARENVP
-853 HLNTDTSTR
+853 R
-862 SYDETLDSPNDEIS
+862 SVSVTCTSPNDEVTIHAS
-876 LYLKNLRRRNHDG
+876 DMRRRNGSSMSG
-889 DNFGTH
+889 DYSQARTLSNLKSRTSIPACGYQNKAPARTVPNWTLWSGRLSDGTH
-895 TVKKNLYDIKNVTV
+895 
-909 PTVSTYSGNTL
+909 
-920 SPPDGTTKKWILF
+920 
-933 TDRLTNGSRYMYVY
+933 YVY
-947 IMFDVSEASE
+947 IYVTFVATES

>member
-1 MRSIL
+1 MK
-6 FYSILFYSILSLV
+6 
-19 SCADSYNEPVREYCE
+19 PVREYCE

-41 VGKLDFSTEHVNMGG
+41 VGKLDFSTEHVSMGG

-78 KLLCKPDAVTNGTD
+78 KLLCKPGADGTNGTNELGNFRLQNDD
-92 GNGNFCLASEDG
+92 GN
-104 GLEVD
+104 LEVD

-149 FTEADLKAQS
+149 FAEADLKAQS
-159 PELFYSQSFIQN
+159 PELFYSQTFIQN
-171 TPPDNVKNMYVAD
+171 TPPDNVKNMYVSD
-184 GLFSSSVEKCYLSFE
+184 GLFSSSVNKCYLSFE

-211 KYEIGYYLRESD
+211 KYEIGYYLREND
-223 GKLHFEGSEILTLD
+223 GKLYFKGSETLTLD
-237 QRRNTSGGSLFLY
+237 QSRNPSGGNVFQY
-250 YFDGQEDGLTSYE
+250 YFDGQEDNLTSYE

-275 SEKLSTDPSLGVCV
+275 SEKLSTDPALGVCV

-327 GQEGDTLTVKDNGIE
+327 GQEGDTLTVKDNGAV
-342 LNPTGGHYSVSG
+342 LTATGGHYSVSG

-361 VVSKRVGA
+361 VVSKKVGA

-382 TPDAAVFTFGKAFN
+382 TPDAAEIEFGKTFN

-407 IEVASATGTV
+407 IEVASLTDTV
-417 SYSATAPEEGTTLSL
+417 SYTATAPEA
-432 TDGGTSVSA
+432 GTSVSVTDNGTA
-441 TGSLNVAAHTLVAT
+441 VLASGSLNVASHTLVAT

-477 EPTYSFNPGTTG
+477 KPTYSFNPGLTG

-498 EVADGSSY
+498 EVADGSSF

-512 AESGCTMEIKNSS
+512 AESGCTMTVHNSY
-525 SLGNSTTNTP
+525 GNKTTNTS

-585 KVYKNDGNNL
+585 TVYKNDGNNL

-612 CYDMPLTTSGTGHAN
+612 CYDMPLTASGTGHAN

-633 ADGGSYSV
+633 ADGGSVSV
-641 KVDGASVSTYSSN
+641 KVDGANASTYSSG

-659 LGGHIITFTVTKD
+659 LGGHTITFTVTKT
-672 GYKTQEYNKK
+672 GYKDQVFTKK
-682 VYVQGTLEEPTIESV
+682 VYIQGTLADPEIKST
-697 NGSGS
+697 N
-702 ATGSGNSNTDPLV
+702 ATLASGSGNSNSDPQV
-715 WKFSYINYDSLKCK
+715 WKFSYINYDSLKCY
-729 ITAGNTGNTVKA
+729 INPGNTGNTVVVHKDSA
-741 STTVT
+741 T
-746 GSSVSLSKPTEGFGV
+746 GTSLSNPTTGFGLGFDSTIKLV
-761 GYDTVAPIIIVQTK
+761 IVQSK
-775 AKCKTKTTTK
+775 SKCKTLTTTK
-785 YVKGVIKPIT
+785 YVQGKIKPIT
-795 LRYHNVRV
+795 LSYNNNNGGTGMLFVWLSGFDKNKFDMKGQILV
-803 NGGQK
+803 NGNIVFSYLGSNRDNVNQNTWQEL
-808 GDAKIC
+808 GDSGNPSFAITCYSPYDDIVVSVNKVRRN
-814 VGGIKDVHEFDLLG
+814 VGGGKKDDPDDSGFAG
-828 DVYLNSQQIWGYGEN
+828 SCT
-843 KYGVASNIWD
+843 K
-853 HLNTDTSTR
+853 
-862 SYDETLDSPNDEIS
+862 TLDDLKSQKTEKTKWVLLSDTIS
-876 LYLKNLRRRNHDG
+876 GK
-889 DNFGTH
+889 
-895 TVKKNLYDIKNVTV
+895 
-909 PTVSTYSGNTL
+909 
-920 SPPDGTTKKWILF
+920 
-933 TDRLTNGSRYMYVY
+933 SRS
-947 IMFDVSEASE
+947 IRPKIFFNVSE

>member
-1 MRSIL
+1 MR
-6 FYSILFYSILSLV
+6 SILFYSILSLV

-41 VGKLDFSTEHVNMGG
+41 VGKLDFSTEHVSMGG

-78 KLLCKPDAVTNGTD
+78 KLLCKPDAVTDGTD

-149 FTEADLKAQS
+149 FAEADLKAQS
-159 PELFYSQSFIQN
+159 PELFYSQTFIQN
-171 TPPDNVKNMYVAD
+171 TPPDNVKNMYVSD
-184 GLFSSSVEKCYLSFE
+184 GLFSSSVKKCYLSFE
-199 VPNQSLKRNLDS
+199 VPDQSLKRNLDS

-223 GKLHFEGSEILTLD
+223 GKLYFKGSEILTLD
-237 QRRNTSGGSLFLY
+237 QRRNPSGGSLFQY
-250 YFDGQEDGLTSYE
+250 YFDGQEDNLTSYE

-275 SEKLSTDPSLGVCV
+275 SEKLSTDPGLGVCV

-327 GQEGDTLTVKDNGIE
+327 GQEGDTLTVKDNGAV
-342 LNPTGGHYSVSG
+342 LTATGGHYSVSE

-361 VVSKRVGA
+361 VVSKKVGA

-382 TPDAAVFTFGKAFN
+382 TPDAAEIEFGKAFN

-407 IEVASATGTV
+407 IEVASLAGTV
-417 SYSATAPEEGTTLSL
+417 SYTATAPEA
-432 TDGGTSVSA
+432 GTSVSVTDNGTA
-441 TGSLNVAAHTLVAT
+441 VLASGSLNVSSHTLVAT
-455 VHKDFCNDVELTK
+455 VHKDFCNDVAVTK

-477 EPTYSFNPGTTG
+477 KPTYSFNPGLTG

-498 EVADGSSY
+498 EVADGSSF

-512 AESGCTMEIKNSS
+512 AESGCTMTVHNSY
-525 SLGNSTTNTP
+525 GNKTTNTS

-585 KVYKNDGNNL
+585 TVYKNDGNNL

-612 CYDMPLTTSGTGHAN
+612 CYDMPLTASGTGHAN

-633 ADGGSYSV
+633 ADGGSVSV
-641 KVDGASVSTYSSN
+641 KVDGANVSTYGSSGN

-659 LGGHIITFTVTKD
+659 LGDHIITLTVTKT
-672 GYKTQEYNKK
+672 GYKDQVFTKK
-682 VYVQGTLEEPTIESV
+682 VYIQGTLADPEIKST
-697 NGSGS
+697 N
-702 ATGSGNSNTDPLV
+702 ATLASGSGNSNSDPQV
-715 WKFSYINYDSLKCK
+715 WKFSYINYDSLECYIKP
-729 ITAGNTGNTVKA
+729 GNTGNTVVVHNNTA
-741 STTVT
+741 TGTT
-746 GSSVSLSKPTEGFGV
+746 LSNPTTGFGLGFDSTIKLV
-761 GYDTVAPIIIVQTK
+761 IVQSK
-775 AKCKTKTTTK
+775 SKCKTLTTTK
-785 YVKGVIKPIT
+785 YVQGKIKPIT
-795 LRYHNVRV
+795 LSYNNNNGGTGMLFVWLSGFNKNKFDMKGRIEV
-803 NGGQK
+803 NGNVVFSYLGSNRDNVNQNTWQEL
-808 GDAKIC
+808 GDSGDPSFAITC
-814 VGGIKDVHEFDLLG
+814 YSPYDDIVVSVNQVRRNVGGGKDDPDDSGFAG
-828 DVYLNSQQIWGYGEN
+828 SCT
-843 KYGVASNIWD
+843 K
-853 HLNTDTSTR
+853 
-862 SYDETLDSPNDEIS
+862 TLDDLKSQKTEKTKWVLLSDTIS
-876 LYLKNLRRRNHDG
+876 GK
-889 DNFGTH
+889 
-895 TVKKNLYDIKNVTV
+895 
-909 PTVSTYSGNTL
+909 
-920 SPPDGTTKKWILF
+920 
-933 TDRLTNGSRYMYVY
+933 SRS
-947 IMFDVSEASE
+947 IRPKIFFNVSE

>member
-1 MRSIL
+1 MYGKGKKSCVL
-6 FYSILFYSILSLV
+6 FYIIYSILSLV

-41 VGKLDFSTEHVNMGG
+41 VGKLDFSTEHVSMGG

-78 KLLCKPDAVTNGTD
+78 KLLCKPGADGTNGTNELGNFRLQNDD
-92 GNGNFCLASEDG
+92 GN
-104 GLEVD
+104 LEVD

-149 FTEADLKAQS
+149 FAEADLKAQS
-159 PELFYSQSFIQN
+159 PELFYSQTFIQN
-171 TPPDNVKNMYVAD
+171 TPPDNVKNMYVSD
-184 GLFSSSVEKCYLSFE
+184 GLFSSSVQKCYLSFE
-199 VPNQSLKRNLDS
+199 VPDQSLKRNLDS

-223 GKLHFEGSEILTLD
+223 GKLYFKGSETLTLD
-237 QRRNTSGGSLFLY
+237 QRRNPSGGNVFQY
-250 YFDGQEDGLTSYE
+250 YFDGQYDDLTSYE

-275 SEKLSTDPSLGVCV
+275 SEKLSTDPGLGVCV
-289 LVEPTVTI
+289 LVEPTISIV
-297 EQTPNGLFDES
+297 QTPNGLFDES

-327 GQEGDTLTVKDNGIE
+327 GQEGDTLTVKDNE
-342 LNPTGGHYSVSG
+342 AVLTATGGHYSVSG

-382 TPDAAVFTFGKAFN
+382 TPDAAEIEFGKAFN

-407 IEVASATGTV
+407 IEVASLTDTV
-417 SYSATAPEEGTTLSL
+417 SYTATAPEA
-432 TDGGTSVSA
+432 GTSVSVTDNGTA
-441 TGSLNVAAHTLVAT
+441 VLASGSLNVAAHTLVAT
-455 VHKDFCNDVELTK
+455 VHKDFCNDVSVTK

-477 EPTYSFNPGTTG
+477 EPTYSFNPGLTG

-512 AESGCTMEIKNSS
+512 AESGCTMTVHNSY
-525 SLGNSTTNTP
+525 GNKTTNTS

-585 KVYKNDGNNL
+585 TVYKNDGNDL

-633 ADGGSYSV
+633 ADGGSVSV
-641 KVDGASVSTYSSN
+641 KVDGANASTYSSG

-659 LGGHIITFTVTKD
+659 LGGHTITFTVTKT
-672 GYKTQEYNKK
+672 GYKDRVFTKK
-682 VYVQGTLEEPTIESV
+682 VYIQGTLADPEIKST
-697 NGSGS
+697 N
-702 ATGSGNSNTDPLV
+702 ATLASGSGNSNSDPQV
-715 WKFSYINYDSLKCK
+715 WKFSYINYDSLKCY
-729 ITAGNTGNTVKA
+729 INPGNTGNTVVVHKDSA
-741 STTVT
+741 TGTT
-746 GSSVSLSKPTEGFGV
+746 LSNPTTGFGLGFDSTIKLV
-761 GYDTVAPIIIVQTK
+761 IVQSK
-775 AKCKTKTTTK
+775 SKCKTLTTTK
-785 YVKGVIKPIT
+785 YVQGKIKPIT
-795 LRYHNVRV
+795 LSYNNNDGGTGMLFVWLSGFNKDKFDMKGRIEV
-803 NGGQK
+803 NGKVAFSYLGSNRDNVNQNTWQEL
-808 GDAKIC
+808 GDSGDPSFAITC
-814 VGGIKDVHEFDLLG
+814 YSPYDDIVVSVSSVRRNVGGGKDDPDNDGFAG
-828 DVYLNSQQIWGYGEN
+828 SCT
-843 KYGVASNIWD
+843 K
-853 HLNTDTSTR
+853 
-862 SYDETLDSPNDEIS
+862 TLDDLKSQKTEKTKWVLLSDTIS
-876 LYLKNLRRRNHDG
+876 GK
-889 DNFGTH
+889 
-895 TVKKNLYDIKNVTV
+895 
-909 PTVSTYSGNTL
+909 
-920 SPPDGTTKKWILF
+920 
-933 TDRLTNGSRYMYVY
+933 SRS
-947 IMFDVSEASE
+947 IRPKIFFNVSE

>member
-1 MRSIL
+1 MR
-6 FYSILFYSILSLV
+6 SILFYSILSLV

-41 VGKLDFSTEHVNMGG
+41 VGKLDFSTEHVSMGG

-78 KLLCKPDAVTNGTD
+78 KLLCKPDAVTDGTD

-149 FTEADLKAQS
+149 FAEADLKAQS
-159 PELFYSQSFIQN
+159 PELFYSQTFIQN
-171 TPPDNVKNMYVAD
+171 TPPDNVKNMYVSD
-184 GLFSSSVEKCYLSFE
+184 GLFSSSVKKCYLSFE
-199 VPNQSLKRNLDS
+199 VPDQSLKRNLDS

-223 GKLHFEGSEILTLD
+223 GKLYFKGSEILTLD
-237 QRRNTSGGSLFLY
+237 QRRNPSGGSLFQY
-250 YFDGQEDGLTSYE
+250 YFDGQVDDLTSYE

-275 SEKLSTDPSLGVCV
+275 SEKLSTDPGIGVCV

-327 GQEGDTLTVKDNGIE
+327 GQEGDTLTVKDNGAV
-342 LNPTGGHYSVSG
+342 LTATGGHYSVSG

-361 VVSKRVGA
+361 VVSKKVGA

-382 TPDAAVFTFGKAFN
+382 TPDAAEIEFGKAFN

-407 IEVASATGTV
+407 IEVASLAGTV
-417 SYSATAPEEGTTLSL
+417 SYTATAPEA
-432 TDGGTSVSA
+432 GTSVSVTDNGTA
-441 TGSLNVAAHTLVAT
+441 VLASGSLNVSSHTLVAT
-455 VHKDFCNDVELTK
+455 VHKDFCNDVAVTK

-477 EPTYSFNPGTTG
+477 KPTYSFNPGLTG

-498 EVADGSSY
+498 EVADGSSF

-512 AESGCTMEIKNSS
+512 AESGCTMTVHNSY
-525 SLGNSTTNTP
+525 GNKTTNTS

-585 KVYKNDGNNL
+585 TVYKNDGNNL

-612 CYDMPLTTSGTGHAN
+612 CYDMPLTASGTGHAN

-633 ADGGSYSV
+633 ADGGSVSV
-641 KVDGASVSTYSSN
+641 KVDGANVSTYGSSGN

-659 LGGHIITFTVTKD
+659 LGDHIITLTVTKT
-672 GYKTQEYNKK
+672 GYKDQVFTKK
-682 VYVQGTLEEPTIESV
+682 VYIQGTLADPEIKST
-697 NGSGS
+697 N
-702 ATGSGNSNTDPLV
+702 ATLASGSGNSNSDPQV
-715 WKFSYINYDSLKCK
+715 WKFSYINYDSLECYIKP
-729 ITAGNTGNTVKA
+729 GNTGNTVVVHNNTA
-741 STTVT
+741 TGTT
-746 GSSVSLSKPTEGFGV
+746 LSNPTTGFGLGFDSTIKLV
-761 GYDTVAPIIIVQTK
+761 IVQSK
-775 AKCKTKTTTK
+775 SKCKTLTTTK
-785 YVKGVIKPIT
+785 YVQGKIKPIT
-795 LRYHNVRV
+795 LSYNNNNGGTGMLFVWLSGFNKNKFDMKGRIEV
-803 NGGQK
+803 NGNVVFSYLGSNRDNVNQNTWQEL
-808 GDAKIC
+808 GDSGDPSFAITC
-814 VGGIKDVHEFDLLG
+814 YSPYDDIVVSVNQVRRNVGGGKDDPDDSGFAG
-828 DVYLNSQQIWGYGEN
+828 SCT
-843 KYGVASNIWD
+843 K
-853 HLNTDTSTR
+853 
-862 SYDETLDSPNDEIS
+862 TLDDLKSQKTEKTKWVLLSDTIS
-876 LYLKNLRRRNHDG
+876 GK
-889 DNFGTH
+889 
-895 TVKKNLYDIKNVTV
+895 
-909 PTVSTYSGNTL
+909 
-920 SPPDGTTKKWILF
+920 
-933 TDRLTNGSRYMYVY
+933 SRS
-947 IMFDVSEASE
+947 IRPKIFFNVSE

>member
-1 MRSIL
+1 M
-6 FYSILFYSILSLV
+6 

-41 VGKLDFSTEHVNMGG
+41 VGKLDFSTEHVSMGG
-56 LPNLSARNAIEINL
+56 FPNLSARNAIEINL

-78 KLLCKPDAVTNGTD
+78 KLLCKPGADGTNGTNELGNFRLQNDD
-92 GNGNFCLASEDG
+92 GN
-104 GLEVD
+104 LEVD

-149 FTEADLKAQS
+149 FAEADLKAQS
-159 PELFYSQSFIQN
+159 PELFYSQTFIQN
-171 TPPDNVKNMYVAD
+171 TPPDNVKNMYVSD
-184 GLFSSSVEKCYLSFE
+184 GLFSSSVKKCYLSFE
-199 VPNQSLKRNLDS
+199 VPDQSLKRNLDS
-211 KYEIGYYLRESD
+211 KYEIGYYLREND
-223 GKLHFEGSEILTLD
+223 GKLYFKGSETLTLD
-237 QRRNTSGGSLFLY
+237 QRRNPSGGNVFQY
-250 YFDGQEDGLTSYE
+250 YFDGQEDDLTSYE

-289 LVEPTVTI
+289 LVEPTISIV
-297 EQTPNGLFDES
+297 QTPNGLFDES

-327 GQEGDTLTVKDNGIE
+327 GQEGDTLTVKDNGAV
-342 LNPTGGHYSVSG
+342 LTATGGHYSVSG

-382 TPDAAVFTFGKAFN
+382 TPDAAEIEFGKAFN

-407 IEVASATGTV
+407 IEVASLAGTV
-417 SYSATAPEEGTTLSL
+417 SYTATAPEEGTTVSV
-432 TDGGTSVSA
+432 TDNGTAVLAS
-441 TGSLNVAAHTLVAT
+441 GSLNVASHTLVAT
-455 VHKDFCNDVELTK
+455 VHKDFCNDVSVTK

-477 EPTYSFNPGTTG
+477 EPTYSFNPGLTG
-489 TKTGDFEWI
+489 TTTDDFEWI
-498 EVADGSSY
+498 EVADGSSF

-525 SLGNSTTNTP
+525 SLENSTTNTS
-535 GNTNTDTLVSLSTS
+535 GNTNTDTLVSLGTS

-559 VKKPCYTDKTF
+559 VKKPYYTDKPF
-570 TKKIKLIK
+570 TKKIKLVK

-585 KVYKNDGNNL
+585 KVYKNDSDNV
-595 ISPSTS
+595 ISASTY

-633 ADGGSYSV
+633 ADGGSVSV
-641 KVDGASVSTYSSN
+641 KVDGANASTYSSG

-659 LGGHIITFTVTKD
+659 LGGYTITFTVAKD

-682 VYVQGTLEEPTIESV
+682 VYVQGTLEEPKIESV

-746 GSSVSLSKPTEGFGV
+746 GSSVSLNKPTEGFGV

-785 YVKGVIKPIT
+785 YVKGKIKPIK
-795 LRYHNVRV
+795 LWYR
-803 NGGQK
+803 NGSAGGLK
-808 GDAKIC
+808 GWQAIY
-814 VGGIKDVHEFDLLG
+814 IKNFGANNYDLYG
-828 DVYLNSQQIWGYGEN
+828 DVFTKLNSGGESVIFSYGES
-843 KYGVASNIWD
+843 KYPITANTWD
-853 HLNTDTSTR
+853 HLNSDSSGREVVYICT
-862 SYDETLDSPNDEIS
+862 SPNDKIT
-876 LYLKNLRRRNHDG
+876 LRMNNMRRRNHEDKG
-889 DNFGTH
+889 SVTGEKERMLYEIKSGTG
-895 TVKKNLYDIKNVTV
+895 NY
-909 PTVSTYSGNTL
+909 YSGAPHSTW
-920 SPPDGTTKKWILF
+920 TLF
-933 TDRLTNGSRYMYVY
+933 TGKIGNYAEIGLT
-947 IMFDVSEASE
+947 FDVSEVSE

>member
-1 MRSIL
+1 M
-6 FYSILFYSILSLV
+6 

-41 VGKLDFSTEHVNMGG
+41 VGKLDFSTEHVSMGG

-78 KLLCKPDAVTNGTD
+78 KLLCKPDAVTDGTD

-149 FTEADLKAQS
+149 FAEADLKAQS
-159 PELFYSQSFIQN
+159 PELFYSQTFIQN
-171 TPPDNVKNMYVAD
+171 TPPDNVKNMYVSD
-184 GLFSSSVEKCYLSFE
+184 GLFSSSVKKCYLSFE
-199 VPNQSLKRNLDS
+199 VPDQSLKRNLDS

-223 GKLHFEGSEILTLD
+223 GKLYFKGSEILTLD
-237 QRRNTSGGSLFLY
+237 QRRNPSGGSLFQY
-250 YFDGQEDGLTSYE
+250 YFDGQVDDLTSYE

-275 SEKLSTDPSLGVCV
+275 SEKLSTDPGIGVCV

-327 GQEGDTLTVKDNGIE
+327 GQEGDTLTVKDNGAV
-342 LNPTGGHYSVSG
+342 LTATGGHYSVSG

-361 VVSKRVGA
+361 VVSKKVGA

-382 TPDAAVFTFGKAFN
+382 TPDAAEIEFGKAFN

-407 IEVASATGTV
+407 IEVASLAGTV
-417 SYSATAPEEGTTLSL
+417 SYTATAPEA
-432 TDGGTSVSA
+432 GTSVSVTDNGTA
-441 TGSLNVAAHTLVAT
+441 VLASGSLNVSSHTLVAT
-455 VHKDFCNDVELTK
+455 VHKDFCNDVAVTK

-477 EPTYSFNPGTTG
+477 KPTYSFNPGLTG

-498 EVADGSSY
+498 EVADGSSF

-512 AESGCTMEIKNSS
+512 AESGCTMTVHNSY
-525 SLGNSTTNTP
+525 GNKTTNTS

-585 KVYKNDGNNL
+585 TVYKNDGNNL

-612 CYDMPLTTSGTGHAN
+612 CYDMPLTASGTGHAN

-633 ADGGSYSV
+633 ADGGSVSV
-641 KVDGASVSTYSSN
+641 KVDGANVSTYGSSGN

-659 LGGHIITFTVTKD
+659 LGDHIITLTVTKT
-672 GYKTQEYNKK
+672 GYKDQVFTKK
-682 VYVQGTLEEPTIESV
+682 VYIQGTLADPEIKST
-697 NGSGS
+697 N
-702 ATGSGNSNTDPLV
+702 ATLASGSGNSNSDPQV
-715 WKFSYINYDSLKCK
+715 WKFSYINYDSLECYIKP
-729 ITAGNTGNTVKA
+729 GNTGNTVVVHNNTA
-741 STTVT
+741 TGTT
-746 GSSVSLSKPTEGFGV
+746 LSNPTTGFGLGFDSTIKLV
-761 GYDTVAPIIIVQTK
+761 IVQSK
-775 AKCKTKTTTK
+775 SKCKTLTTTK
-785 YVKGVIKPIT
+785 YVQGKIKPIT
-795 LRYHNVRV
+795 LSYNNNNGGTGMLFVWLSGFNKNKFDMKGRIEV
-803 NGGQK
+803 NGNVVFSYLGSNRDNVNQNTWQEL
-808 GDAKIC
+808 GDSGDPSFAITC
-814 VGGIKDVHEFDLLG
+814 YSPYDDIVVSVNQVRRNVGGGKDDPDDSGFAG
-828 DVYLNSQQIWGYGEN
+828 SCT
-843 KYGVASNIWD
+843 K
-853 HLNTDTSTR
+853 
-862 SYDETLDSPNDEIS
+862 TLDDLKSQKTEKTKWVLLSDTIS
-876 LYLKNLRRRNHDG
+876 GK
-889 DNFGTH
+889 
-895 TVKKNLYDIKNVTV
+895 
-909 PTVSTYSGNTL
+909 
-920 SPPDGTTKKWILF
+920 
-933 TDRLTNGSRYMYVY
+933 SRS
-947 IMFDVSEASE
+947 IRPKIFFNVSE

>member
-1 MRSIL
+1 MYGKSKK
-6 FYSILFYSILSLV
+6 SCVLFYSILSLV

-41 VGKLDFSTEHVNMGG
+41 VGKLDFSTEHVSMGG

-78 KLLCKPDAVTNGTD
+78 KLLCKQNAATDGTD
-92 GNGNFCLASEDG
+92 GYGNFCLTSEDG

-149 FTEADLKAQS
+149 FAEADLKAQS
-159 PELFYSQSFIQN
+159 PELFYSQTFIQN
-171 TPPDNVKNMYVAD
+171 TPPDNVKNMYVSD

-199 VPNQSLKRNLDS
+199 VPDQSLKRNLDS

-223 GKLHFEGSEILTLD
+223 GKLYFKGSEILTLD
-237 QRRNTSGGSLFLY
+237 QRRNTSGGSLFQY
-250 YFDGQEDGLTSYE
+250 YFDGQYDDLTSYE

-320 ITFTATP
+320 ITFIATP
-327 GQEGDTLTVKDNGIE
+327 GQEGDTLTVKDNGAV
-342 LNPTGGHYSVSG
+342 LTATGGHYSVSG

-361 VVSKRVGA
+361 VVSKKVGA

-382 TPDAAVFTFGKAFN
+382 TPDAAEIEFGKAFN

-407 IEVASATGTV
+407 IEVASLAGTV
-417 SYSATAPEEGTTLSL
+417 SYTATAPEEGTTVSV
-432 TDGGTSVSA
+432 TDNGTAVLAS
-441 TGSLNVAAHTLVAT
+441 GSLNVSSHTLVAT
-455 VHKDFCNDVELTK
+455 VHKDFCNDVGLTK

-477 EPTYSFNPGTTG
+477 KPTYSFNPGLTG
-489 TKTGDFEWI
+489 TTTDDFEWI
-498 EVADGSSY
+498 EVADGSSF

-525 SLGNSTTNTP
+525 SLGNSTTNTS
-535 GNTNTDTLVSLSTS
+535 GNTNTDALVSLSTA

-570 TKKIKLIK
+570 TKKIKLVK

-585 KVYKNDGNNL
+585 RVYKNDENDL

-633 ADGGSYSV
+633 TDGGSVSV
-641 KVDGASVSTYSSN
+641 KVDGASVSTYGSG

-659 LGGHIITFTVTKD
+659 LGGHTITFTVTKT

-682 VYVQGTLEEPTIESV
+682 VYVQGTLAEPKIESV

-785 YVKGVIKPIT
+785 YVQGKIKPIK
-795 LRYHNVRV
+795 LWYR
-803 NGGQK
+803 NGSAGGLK
-808 GDAKIC
+808 GYQAIY
-814 VGGIKDVHEFDLLG
+814 IKNFGANNYDLYG
-828 DVYLNSQQIWGYGEN
+828 DVFTKLNSGGESVIFSYGRSEYPITAN
-843 KYGVASNIWD
+843 TWD
-853 HLNTDTSTR
+853 HLNSDSSGREVVYICT
-862 SYDETLDSPNDEIS
+862 SPNDKIT
-876 LYLKNLRRRNHDG
+876 LRMNNMRRRKHDDEG
-889 DNFGTH
+889 SVTGEKERMLYEIKSGTG
-895 TVKKNLYDIKNVTV
+895 NY
-909 PTVSTYSGNTL
+909 YSGATH
-920 SPPDGTTKKWILF
+920 SAWTLF
-933 TDRLTNGSRYMYVY
+933 TGKIGNYAEIGLT
-947 IMFDVSEASE
+947 FDVSEVSE

>member
-1 MRSIL
+1 MYGKGKKSCV
-6 FYSILFYSILSLV
+6 LFYSILSLV

-41 VGKLDFSTEHVNMGG
+41 VGKLDFSTEHVSMGG
-56 LPNLSARNAIEINL
+56 FPNLSARNAIEINL

-78 KLLCKPDAVTNGTD
+78 KLLCKPDALTNGTD

-149 FTEADLKAQS
+149 FAEADLKAQS
-159 PELFYSQSFIQN
+159 PELFYSQTFIQN
-171 TPPDNVKNMYVAD
+171 TPPDNVKNMYVSD
-184 GLFSSSVEKCYLSFE
+184 GLFSSSVKKCYLSFE

-223 GKLHFEGSEILTLD
+223 GKLYFKGSEILTLD
-237 QRRNTSGGSLFLY
+237 QRRNPSGGNVFQY
-250 YFDGQEDGLTSYE
+250 YFDGQEDDLTSYE

-275 SEKLSTDPSLGVCV
+275 SEKLSTDPALGVCV

-327 GQEGDTLTVKDNGIE
+327 GQEGDTLTVKDNGAV
-342 LNPTGGHYSVSG
+342 LTATGGHYSVSG

-361 VVSKRVGA
+361 VVSKKVGA

-382 TPDAAVFTFGKAFN
+382 TPDAAEIEFGKAFN

-407 IEVASATGTV
+407 IEVASLAGTV
-417 SYSATAPEEGTTLSL
+417 SYTATAPEEGTTVSV
-432 TDGGTSVSA
+432 TDNGTAVLAS
-441 TGSLNVAAHTLVAT
+441 GSLSVASHTLVAT
-455 VHKDFCNDVELTK
+455 VHKDFCNDVSVTK

-477 EPTYSFNPGTTG
+477 KPTYSFNPGLTG

-498 EVADGSSY
+498 EVADGSSF

-512 AESGCTMEIKNSS
+512 AESGCTMTVHNSY
-525 SLGNSTTNTP
+525 GNKTTNTS
-535 GNTNTDTLVSLSTS
+535 GNTNTDTLVSLSTA

-585 KVYKNDGNNL
+585 TVYKNDGNNL

-641 KVDGASVSTYSSN
+641 KVDGASVSTYSSG

-682 VYVQGTLEEPTIESV
+682 VYVQGTLAEPKIESV

-702 ATGSGNSNTDPLV
+702 ATGSGNTNTDPLV

-795 LRYHNVRV
+795 LTFNNHSGTGRLDVYMSGFKKNKFDM
-803 NGGQK
+803 K
-808 GDAKIC
+808 GKIC
-814 VGGIKDVHEFDLLG
+814 VNGNIAFSYIESNCDGVNQNQWQN
-828 DVYLNSQQIWGYGEN
+828 LNDSDE
-843 KYGVASNIWD
+843 
-853 HLNTDTSTR
+853 R
-862 SYDETLDSPNDEIS
+862 SFTITCSSPSDDITVS
-876 LYLKNLRRRNHDG
+876 VSSLRRNVGNKTDDPDDSG
-889 DNFGTH
+889 IGGTK
-895 TVKKNLYDIKNVTV
+895 VKTLADLKGEKSSDTRWVFLSDAISQKDRSVIPKITF
-909 PTVSTYSGNTL
+909 TVS
-920 SPPDGTTKKWILF
+920 D
-933 TDRLTNGSRYMYVY
+933 
-947 IMFDVSEASE
+947 

>member
-1 MRSIL
+1 M
-6 FYSILFYSILSLV
+6 

-78 KLLCKPDAVTNGTD
+78 KLLCKQDSSDTNGTD

-149 FTEADLKAQS
+149 FEEADLKAQS
-159 PELFYSQSFIQN
+159 PELFYSETFRQN

-184 GLFSSSVEKCYLSFE
+184 GIFSSSVEKCYLSFE
-199 VPNQSLKRNLDS
+199 VPDQSLKRNLGS
-211 KYEIGYYLRESD
+211 KYEIAYYLRERD
-223 GKLHFEGSEILTLD
+223 GKLHFKGSEILTLD
-237 QRRNTSGGSLFLY
+237 QRRNTSGGNLFLY
-250 YFDGQEDGLTSYE
+250 YFDGQEEGLTSYE
-263 YTVQVLGPHGRN
+263 YTVQVLGPHGRK
-275 SEKLSTDPSLGVCV
+275 SEKLSTDPGLGVCV

-382 TPDAAVFTFGKAFN
+382 TPDAAVFTFGKDFN

-417 SYSATAPEEGTTLSL
+417 SYTATAPEAGTSVSV

-455 VHKDFCNDVELTK
+455 VHKDFCNDVAVTK

-489 TKTGDFEWI
+489 TKTDDFEWI

-559 VKKPCYTDKTF
+559 VKKPCYTDKSF

-578 ALQEPTI
+578 ALQEPTVKI
-585 KVYKNDGNNL
+585 YKNDGNNL

-633 ADGGSYSV
+633 ADGGSVSV
-641 KVDGASVSTYSSN
+641 KVDGASVSTYGSSGN

-659 LGGHIITFTVTKD
+659 LGDHIITLTVTKT
-672 GYKTQEYNKK
+672 GYKDQVFTEK
-682 VYVQGTLEEPTIESV
+682 VYIQGTLADPEIKST
-697 NGSGS
+697 N
-702 ATGSGNSNTDPLV
+702 ATLASGSGNSNSDPQV
-715 WKFSYINYDSLKCK
+715 WKFSYINYDSLECYIKP
-729 ITAGNTGNTVKA
+729 GNTGN
-741 STTVT
+741 
-746 GSSVSLSKPTEGFGV
+746 
-761 GYDTVAPIIIVQTK
+761 
-775 AKCKTKTTTK
+775 
-785 YVKGVIKPIT
+785 
-795 LRYHNVRV
+795 
-803 NGGQK
+803 
-808 GDAKIC
+808 
-814 VGGIKDVHEFDLLG
+814 
-828 DVYLNSQQIWGYGEN
+828 
-843 KYGVASNIWD
+843 
-853 HLNTDTSTR
+853 
-862 SYDETLDSPNDEIS
+862 
-876 LYLKNLRRRNHDG
+876 
-889 DNFGTH
+889 
-895 TVKKNLYDIKNVTV
+895 
-909 PTVSTYSGNTL
+909 
-920 SPPDGTTKKWILF
+920 
-933 TDRLTNGSRYMYVY
+933 
-947 IMFDVSEASE
+947 

>member
-41 VGKLDFSTEHVNMGG
+41 VGKLDFSTEHVSMGG
-56 LPNLSARNAIEINL
+56 FPNLSARNAIEINL

-78 KLLCKPDAVTNGTD
+78 KLLCKPDAVTDGTD

-149 FTEADLKAQS
+149 FAEADLKAQS
-159 PELFYSQSFIQN
+159 PELFYSQTFIQN
-171 TPPDNVKNMYVAD
+171 TPPDNVKNMYVSD

-199 VPNQSLKRNLDS
+199 VPDQSLKRNLDS
-211 KYEIGYYLRESD
+211 KYEIGYYLREND
-223 GKLHFEGSEILTLD
+223 GKLYFKGSETLTLD
-237 QRRNTSGGSLFLY
+237 QRRNPSGGNVFQY
-250 YFDGQEDGLTSYE
+250 YFDGQEDDLTSYE

-297 EQTPNGLFDES
+297 VQTPNGLFDES

-327 GQEGDTLTVKDNGIE
+327 GQEGDTLQVYVDGSLVTE
-342 LNPTGGHYSVSG
+342 SGGHYTVSG
-354 SGRHTIE
+354 SDQRHEIK
-361 VVSKRVGA
+361 VVSKKVGA

-382 TPDAAVFTFGKAFN
+382 TPDAAEIEFGKAFN

-407 IEVASATGTV
+407 IEVASLTGTV
-417 SYSATAPEEGTTLSL
+417 SYTATAPEAGTTVSV
-432 TDGGTSVSA
+432 TDNGTAVLAS
-441 TGSLNVAAHTLVAT
+441 GSLNVSSHTLVAT
-455 VHKDFCNDVELTK
+455 VHKDFCNDVGLTK

-477 EPTYSFNPGTTG
+477 KPTYSFNPGLTG

-525 SLGNSTTNTP
+525 SLGNSTTNTSR
-535 GNTNTDTLVSLSTS
+535 NTNTDTLVSLSTS

-585 KVYKNDGNNL
+585 RVYKNDGNDL

-633 ADGGSYSV
+633 ADGGSVSV
-641 KVDGASVSTYSSN
+641 KVDGANASTYSSG

-682 VYVQGTLEEPTIESV
+682 VYVQGTLAEPTIDSV

-715 WKFSYINYDSLKCK
+715 WKFSYLGSDNELKCK
-729 ITAGNTGNTVKA
+729 VSPGNTGNTIVVHKDTA
-741 STTVT
+741 TGTTM
-746 GSSVSLSKPTEGFGV
+746 SNPTTGFGV
-761 GYDTVAPIIIVQTK
+761 GYDTVKTLVIVQSK
-775 AKCKTKTTTK
+775 SKCKTLTTTK
-785 YVKGVIKPIT
+785 YVQGKIKPIKLT
-795 LRYHNVRV
+795 YSNNSNSTKAYMCIGGYDGEGKFNALGTIKV
-803 NGGQK
+803 NDTTIWGWGQAK
-808 GDAKIC
+808 GYNKIGADGWVELSYGRTEDTERSVTVTC
-814 VGGIKDVHEFDLLG
+814 TSPSDKVAIHAINMRRNDGSSMSG
-828 DVYLNSQQIWGYGEN
+828 DKSQQ
-843 KYGVASNIWD
+843 
-853 HLNTDTSTR
+853 R
-862 SYDETLDSPNDEIS
+862 
-876 LYLKNLRRRNHDG
+876 
-889 DNFGTH
+889 
-895 TVKKNLYDIKNVTV
+895 
-909 PTVSTYSGNTL
+909 TL
-920 SPPDGTTKKWILF
+920 SDMKSRTSIPACGYQNKAPARTVNKWTLWSG
-933 TDRLTNGSRYMYVY
+933 RLTDNTHYVY
-947 IMFDVSEASE
+947 IYVTFVATEE

>member
-1 MRSIL
+1 MEKVKNRA
-6 FYSILFYSILSLV
+6 FYSIFILFYSILSLV

-92 GNGNFCLASEDG
+92 GNGNFCLASEAG

-223 GKLHFEGSEILTLD
+223 GKLHFQGSEILTLD

-275 SEKLSTDPSLGVCV
+275 SEKLSTDPGLGVCV

-327 GQEGDTLTVKDNGIE
+327 GQEGDTLTVKDNGAV
-342 LNPTGGHYSVSG
+342 LTATGGHYSVSG

-382 TPDAAVFTFGKAFN
+382 TPDAAVFTFGKDFN

-417 SYSATAPEEGTTLSL
+417 SYSATAPEEETTLSL

-559 VKKPCYTDKTF
+559 VKKPYYTDKTF

-578 ALQEPTI
+578 ALQEPTV

-595 ISPSTS
+595 ISPSSS

-612 CYDMPLTTSGTGHAN
+612 CYDMPLTASGTGHAN

-641 KVDGASVSTYSSN
+641 KVDGASVSTYGSSGN

-659 LGGHIITFTVTKD
+659 LGGHTITFTVTKD

-746 GSSVSLSKPTEGFGV
+746 GSSVSLNKPTEGFGV

-795 LRYHNVRV
+795 LTYSNNSNSTKAYMCISRYDGKDKFNVLGTIYV
-803 NGGQK
+803 NSTTIWGWGQK
-808 GDAKIC
+808 DDKNNISAQGWA
-814 VGGIKDVHEFDLLG
+814 DL
-828 DVYLNSQQIWGYGEN
+828 SYGKTEN
-843 KYGVASNIWD
+843 AV
-853 HLNTDTSTR
+853 R
-862 SYDETLDSPNDEIS
+862 SVTVTCTSPNDDVTILAE
-876 LYLKNLRRRNHDG
+876 NMRRRNGSAMG
-889 DNFGTH
+889 DKSQSRT
-895 TVKKNLYDIKNVTV
+895 LSEIKSTTEIPASGGAPRCTV
-909 PTVSTYSGNTL
+909 PGWTLWSGNLT
-920 SPPDGTTKKWILF
+920 DG
-933 TDRLTNGSRYMYVY
+933 SHSVY
-947 IMFDVSEASE
+947 IYVTFSATES

>member
-1 MRSIL
+1 MENVKNRA
-6 FYSILFYSILSLV
+6 FYSIFILFYSILSLV

-41 VGKLDFSTEHVNMGG
+41 VGKLDFSTEHVSMGG

-149 FTEADLKAQS
+149 FEEADLKAQS
-159 PELFYSQSFIQN
+159 PELFYSQTFIQN
-171 TPPDNVKNMYVAD
+171 TPPDNVKNMYVSD
-184 GLFSSSVEKCYLSFE
+184 GLFSSSVKKCYLSFE
-199 VPNQSLKRNLDS
+199 VPDQSLKRNLGS
-211 KYEIGYYLRESD
+211 KYEIAYYLRERD
-223 GKLHFEGSEILTLD
+223 GKLHFKGSEILTLD

-250 YFDGQEDGLTSYE
+250 YFDGQEDDLTSYE
-263 YTVQVLGPHGRN
+263 YTVQVHGPHGRN
-275 SEKLSTDPSLGVCV
+275 SEKLSTDPGLGVCV
-289 LVEPTVTI
+289 LVEPTISIV
-297 EQTPNGLFDES
+297 QTPNGLFDES

-327 GQEGDTLTVKDNGIE
+327 GQEGDTLTVKDNGVE

-382 TPDAAVFTFGKAFN
+382 TPDAAEIEFGKAFN

-432 TDGGTSVSA
+432 TDSGTSVSA
-441 TGSLNVAAHTLVAT
+441 TGSLNVASHTLVAT
-455 VHKDFCNDVELTK
+455 VHKDFCNDVAVTK

-489 TKTGDFEWI
+489 TKTGEFEWI
-498 EVADGSSY
+498 EVPDGSTP

-559 VKKPCYTDKTF
+559 VKKPCYTDKSF

-578 ALQEPTI
+578 ALQEPTV

-595 ISPSTS
+595 ISPSAS

-633 ADGGSYSV
+633 ADGGSVSV
-641 KVDGASVSTYSSN
+641 KVDGANVSTYSSG

-659 LGGHIITFTVTKD
+659 LGGHIITFTVTKT
-672 GYKTQEYNKK
+672 GYKDQVFTKK
-682 VYVQGTLEEPTIESV
+682 VYIQGTLADPEIKST
-697 NGSGS
+697 N
-702 ATGSGNSNTDPLV
+702 ATLASGSGNSNSDPQV
-715 WKFSYINYDSLKCK
+715 WKFSYINYDSLKCY
-729 ITAGNTGNTVKA
+729 INPGNTGNTVVVHKDSA
-741 STTVT
+741 TGTT
-746 GSSVSLSKPTEGFGV
+746 LSNPTTGFGLGFDSTIKLV
-761 GYDTVAPIIIVQTK
+761 IVQSK
-775 AKCKTKTTTK
+775 SKCKTLTTTK
-785 YVKGVIKPIT
+785 YVQGKIKPIT
-795 LRYHNVRV
+795 LSYNNNNGGTGMLFVWLSGFNKNKFDMKGQILV
-803 NGGQK
+803 NGNIAFSYLGSNRDNVNQNTWQEL
-808 GDAKIC
+808 GDSGDPSFAITC
-814 VGGIKDVHEFDLLG
+814 YSPYDDIVVSVSSVRRNVGGGKDDPDNDGFAG
-828 DVYLNSQQIWGYGEN
+828 SCT
-843 KYGVASNIWD
+843 K
-853 HLNTDTSTR
+853 
-862 SYDETLDSPNDEIS
+862 TLDDLKSQKTEKTKWVLLSDTIS
-876 LYLKNLRRRNHDG
+876 GK
-889 DNFGTH
+889 
-895 TVKKNLYDIKNVTV
+895 
-909 PTVSTYSGNTL
+909 
-920 SPPDGTTKKWILF
+920 
-933 TDRLTNGSRYMYVY
+933 SRS
-947 IMFDVSEASE
+947 IRPKIFFNVSE